1 MDIHFP
7 RAAVA
12 VLAALVLSGCATSF
26 PTSPDAFRTSA
37 TGTVAFRVDQPL
49 AKAFEVV
56 NGNAT
61 RCFDGRSALTYN
73 PKYGWR
79 TSGQLDEAGGNAMVR
94 VDFSHGFFE
103 DGVLMVID
111 LHAAG
116 PSATEILVHRLN
128 ESKLWVTASRNVE
141 TWFEGGKAC
150 WDT

>member
-56 NGNAT
+56 NGN
-61 RCFDGRSALTYN
+61 RSVRAVQHDLRARLEKALGEPTIAPLSPN
-73 PKYGWR
+73 
-79 TSGQLDEAGGNAMVR
+79 
-94 VDFSHGFFE
+94 
-103 DGVLMVID
+103 GVP
-111 LHAAG
+111 A
-116 PSATEILVHRLN
+116 
-128 ESKLWVTASRNVE
+128 
-141 TWFEGGKAC
+141 
-150 WDT
+150 